1 MTASSTP
8 SQVSQI
14 PMTTA
19 TTGSVIAGQKI
30 TVSPASRL
38 STPVAPVI
46 TRPGP
51 APPATTRSTSPC
63 MTQNRPTTKES
74 STTVTETWP
83 RQYRPAR
90 VPRIPASTCVLRCA
104 PVPAPA
110 VTPRSNRSTPVTTRA
125 IPSRTAVATSE
136 AYGRKRSRKPRASIV
151 AATARVARS
160 SPRAASRPARPGNDP
175 VPMRAPDEVIGPPS
189 PRHPYAAIVS
199 APGRNG
205 TTRSG

>member
-74 STTVTETWP
+74 RTTVTETWP

-125 IPSRTAVATSE
+125 IPSRTAVAMSE
-136 AYGRKRSRKPRASIV
+136 A
-151 AATARVARS
+151 
-160 SPRAASRPARPGNDP
+160 
-175 VPMRAPDEVIGPPS
+175 
-189 PRHPYAAIVS
+189 
-199 APGRNG
+199 
-205 TTRSG
+205 